1 MNLVYLTAG
10 GGTINAVPIVIITLC
25 ISLTSLAFGFYQYVK
40 KTGKEDVKEARVQVG
55 QDVSRM
61 TEVMIKLD
69 HIQLDTTDI
78 KNEMKG
84 VKQEMNV
91 FRDRLTRNEMKVD
104 SAHQRL
110 DDYFK
115 KVGEPTRADW
125 IGAKKAE
132 GAQL

>member
-1 MNLVYLTAG
+1 MVYLASS
-10 GGTINAVPIVIITLC
+10 GGTINAIPIVIITLC
-25 ISLTSLAFGFYQYVK
+25 ISLISLAFGFYQYVK
-40 KTGKEDVKEARVQVG
+40 KTGKEDVKDARVQVS

-78 KNEMKG
+78 KNELKG

-91 FRDRLTRNEMKVD
+91 FRDRLTRAEMKVD

-110 DDYFK
+110 DDYLK
-115 KVGEPTRADW
+115 KVGEPIRSSNRPNDK
-125 IGAKKAE
+125 ISNGD
-132 GAQL
+132 